1 MAKWPTHETEV
12 AEPVVA
18 WLQAAGWDVYQ
29 EVKAGDG
36 RSCDIVATRGP
47 LLWVVEAKV
56 RLNAEVVEQA
66 RWWRQYAHYASVAVP
81 YRSWPGNAVINLA
94 VGTWGIGVFG
104 VHNPTVL
111 YRPAAT
117 DEDRAKLV
125 TNCVKPSLN
134 RQGLAKFL
142 RLALC
147 EEQRTY
153 LAAGSP
159 CGGGW
164 SPYKATCRA
173 LERVVIDHP
182 GCTLR
187 EAIVGAKGPDGAQ
200 LWPGITHHY
209 STDST
214 ANSSLKHWLEA
225 GKVPGVRLA
234 RDGQSLRLYPQV
246 EQMVGP

>member
-1 MAKWPTHETEV
+1 MTKWPTHETEV
-12 AEPVVA
+12 AAPVVA

-36 RSCDIVATRGP
+36 RSCDIVATCGS

-56 RLNAEVVEQA
+56 RLSTEVVEQA

-104 VHNPTVL
+104 VHNTSVL
-111 YRPAAT
+111 YRPT
-117 DEDRAKLV
+117 DEGRAKLV
-125 TNCVKPSLN
+125 TNCVNPPLN
-134 RQGLAKFL
+134 RRGMATYL
-142 RLALC
+142 RKALC

-164 SPYKATCRA
+164 SPYKATCDKLRKIVA
-173 LERVVIDHP
+173 DHP

-187 EAIVGAKGPDGAQ
+187 EAIVGRKPTLDGDIGF
-200 LWPGITHHY
+200 PGITHHY
-209 STDST
+209 HTDST
-214 ANSSLKHWLEA
+214 AIGSLKTWIQA
-225 GKVPGVRLA
+225 GKVPGVRLE
-234 RDGQSLRLYPQV
+234 RDGRVLRLYPQD
-246 EQMVGP
+246 GGA